1 MPLSLSG
8 RLTTPFG
15 DPLPNAVIRFDA
27 VRTSGAV
34 LSYTNAQATTDNSG
48 DYAISVEYGTYDI
61 RVKTSQSFYTLATSV
76 QINSDNTESDLNAL
90 LVAHTGNE
98 TLTPQIIL
106 DFQALRDESIAAQQS
121 ASADAEQTALDRVA
135 TGEDRQQTGLDRVAT
150 GEDAAATAAD
160 RIATGEDRQA
170 VAADLE
176 QTGLDRVATG
186 EDAAATAADRIA
198 TGEDADATAADR
210 VATGEDRTAADESA
224 LEAKHWAN
232 YPIDS
237 PVPEGDG
244 TELSSRHWADISRQ
258 RAVNAMVAQGAW
270 DASTGTLPPEPA
282 GASYWLVTGAANG
295 VTINSVEYRNKDM
308 LLWTPG
314 DGGGGSWSKIDNTDS
329 VTSVANKTGAVE
341 LTPSDVGADPAGAAQ
356 SAQDHAIQRG
366 NHTGTQ
372 PLNTISDAGS
382 AASKNTGTEAGQVP
396 LNSDLGTAAKKNT
409 GTGAADVPT
418 TGEADG
424 RYVRLSEAQ
433 YLGTPIGDT
442 IALPTHLAGID
453 LPPTDNPLFR
463 YVLLTAGE
471 NGAGGYNEG
480 VMVNESVSGSAPL
493 VEATAEIE
501 DSESPINGETI
512 SLWNTERRYT
522 RASDVSGEKENSKI
536 GQHRHNIN
544 VYNVSGSVG
553 LNDGP
558 GAIAVE
564 NSRMGRRSTPDDNV
578 VLNTAVQDTG
588 GSETRVRGE
597 TRVYL
602 MRIR

>member
-15 DPLPNAVIRFDA
+15 DPLPNATIRFDA

-34 LSYTNAQATTDNSG
+34 LSYTNAEASTDSGG

-76 QINSDNTESDLNAL
+76 QINSDNTEPDLNAL
-90 LVAHTGNE
+90 LVAHTGYE
-98 TLTPQIIL
+98 ILTPQIIL
-106 DFQALRDESIAAQQS
+106 DFQALRDEAIGAAQS
-121 ASADAEQTALDRVA
+121 ASSDAEQTGLDRVA

-170 VAADLE
+170 VAADRE

-186 EDAAATAADRIA
+186 EDRQQTGEDRVA

-210 VATGEDRTAADESA
+210 VATGEDRTASGESA

-244 TELSSRHWADISRQ
+244 TELSARHWADISRQ

-308 LLWTPG
+308 LLWTP
-314 DGGGGSWSKIDNTDS
+314 DDAGGGSWSKIDNTDS

-341 LTPSDVGADPAGAAQ
+341 LTPADAGADPAGTATTKVAEHEAKSSAHTPAQVGADPSGAAQ
-356 SAQDHAIQRG
+356 SAQDHAVQRS

-372 PLNTISDAGS
+372 LLNTISDAGS
-382 AASKNTGTEAGQVP
+382 AAA
-396 LNSDLGTAAKKNT
+396 KNT
-409 GTGAADVPT
+409 GTGAGEVPT
-418 TGEADG
+418 TAEADG
-424 RYVRLSEAQ
+424 RYAQ
-433 YLGTPIGDT
+433 LAAANDFSQMPTINGDPI
-442 IALPTHLAGID
+442 
-453 LPPTDNPLFR
+453 
-463 YVLLTAGE
+463 VE
-471 NGAGGYNEG
+471 
-480 VMVNESVSGSAPL
+480 SGSNSDGHWTRWASGYGMSSS
-493 VEATAEIE
+493 TANYNQ
-501 DSESPINGETI
+501 NG
-512 SLWNTERRYT
+512 
-522 RASDVSGEKENSKI
+522 
-536 GQHRHNIN
+536 
-544 VYNVSGSVG
+544 G
-553 LNDGP
+553 L
-558 GAIAVE
+558 
-564 NSRMGRRSTPDDNV
+564 NV
-578 VLNTAVQDTG
+578 VLPMLFEPGQWNAQITPRSQLSGVANGSYVAEGGPRDATAQATVQFKVLQHTSTDVSYITSSMSVNIFAHG
-588 GSETRVRGE
+588 QS
-597 TRVYL
+597 L
-602 MRIR
+602 NI